1 MRLGLTLIVLVAV
14 AGCASSGQQALQ
26 VCAQP
31 TEASPEYI
39 IGPGDSIDVFVW
51 RNADLSTTVPVRPDG
66 RVSMPLVEDMVAVGK
81 TPTVLARDIETVL
94 ATFIREPTVN
104 IIVRTTGGGSQIQ
117 VVGSV
122 ASPQGVPYR
131 AGITVLDAIVGA
143 GGLSEFAAG
152 NRATIVR
159 TVGERPLE
167 CRVRLDDLIKNGDI
181 SQNIR
186 LQPGDFVIV
195 PESNF

>member
-1 MRLGLTLIVLVAV
+1 MRVGLTLIMLIAV
-14 AGCASSGQQALQ
+14 AGCASSGQRALQ
-26 VCAQP
+26 ACAQP
-31 TEASPEYI
+31 GQASPEYI

-51 RNADLSTTVPVRPDG
+51 RNPDLSTLVPVRPDG
-66 RVSMPLVEDMVAVGK
+66 RVSTPLVEDMVAVGK
-81 TPTVLARDIETVL
+81 TPTGLARDIETVL

-104 IIVRTTGGGSQIQ
+104 IIVRTTGGSSQIQ

-122 ASPQGVPYR
+122 AQPRGVPYR
-131 AGITVLDAIVGA
+131 EGITVLDAIVGA
-143 GGLSEFAAG
+143 GGLTQFAAG

-159 TVGERPLE
+159 TGGERPLE
-167 CRVRLDDLIKNGDI
+167 CRVRLDDLVKDGDL